1 MRQNIIALAGVT
13 VAIIATLGLL
23 CLSLSIGQKNH
34 HDVGLYFLYQG
45 MTLGIAGAVLL
56 LVKVMAGD
64 LRYLKIGDMG
74 ARSRPIKLLGIKE
87 TETWKSVGATFA
99 VIISLMTGLF
109 LFFASKNSLTA
120 ISLQSWIMAFGLSIP
135 LACSNA
141 FVEEVITRWA
151 IVESMAGRY
160 VHYAPWLSAAIFGS
174 VHYFG
179 TPGGL
184 IGSMM
189 AGFLGWLLARSIQD
203 TGGIGWAWFIHF
215 LQDVL
220 IFTFAI
226 AMFI

>member
-109 LFFASKNSLTA
+109 LFFASKNGNYPLT
-120 ISLQSWIMAFGLSIP
+120 P
-135 LACSNA
+135 
-141 FVEEVITRWA
+141 
-151 IVESMAGRY
+151 
-160 VHYAPWLSAAIFGS
+160 
-174 VHYFG
+174 
-179 TPGGL
+179 
-184 IGSMM
+184 
-189 AGFLGWLLARSIQD
+189 
-203 TGGIGWAWFIHF
+203 
-215 LQDVL
+215 
-220 IFTFAI
+220 
-226 AMFI
+226 